1 MENQPRKKLQESI
14 TKHAK
19 QFYKKPIRDALK
31 QEIYRYLQNKKQ
43 NNINNEL
50 KKLKLGKL
58 VNNNISERDLV
69 NIKELNAYPIKTLQ
83 QIVKLR
89 NINSYMSK
97 KDTIYALIHS
107 EPVINEKKYITDS
120 VSEIPRE
127 INKIKLQ
134 LFNVSPY
141 MNKKEQRKMKKRLYD
156 IGKMTKINRS
166 LKNKLLK
173 ELNSISS
180 DLKFVQKNMISD
192 YRDENY
198 ANIDDIEYIFG
209 DIDNYYAPMLTSSL
223 FNKGYQRYHFR
234 GDKMR
239 NMSVMSYFD
248 KIKPYLRV
256 LIYENKA
263 YEQKIQIDIGFNM
276 VHISDNR
283 RITHSSRSDNVICM
297 PSSNANKILEQ
308 LLSSLYEKFND
319 DLQLSRESSSFV
331 YESVEEC
338 NIHFHKK
345 DLRRVTSFIDTPE
358 WLKHKKATINPQN
371 VNNVYCFMYAAT
383 IALYHSELGKNP
395 GRISKKLDILV
406 HCFNWHDITFPA
418 SYEDYTTF
426 ERLNSDVALNVL
438 YVPFEEQNVCPE
450 YISNRNFDIKDQIIL
465 LKISDEKGKWHFLA
479 LSSIF

>member
-1 MENQPRKKLQESI
+1 MILHNLP
-14 TKHAK
+14 
-19 QFYKKPIRDALK
+19 D
-31 QEIYRYLQNKKQ
+31 YLA
-43 NNINNEL
+43 EL
-50 KKLKLGKL
+50 
-58 VNNNISERDLV
+58 D
-69 NIKELNAYPIKTLQ
+69 IKIAYPIKTLQ
-83 QIVKLR
+83 QIAKLR
-89 NINSYMSK
+89 NIDSYMSK
-97 KDTIYALIHS
+97 KDIIYALIHS
-107 EPVINEKKYITDS
+107 EPVINEKKYIIDS
-120 VSEIPRE
+120 VNEIPRE
-127 INKIKLQ
+127 INQIKLQ
-134 LFNVSPY
+134 LFNISPY

-358 WLKHKKATINPQN
+358 WLKHKKATINLQN
-371 VNNVYCFMYAAT
+371 VNNVYYFMYAAT

-426 ERLNSDVALNVL
+426 ERLNSDVPLNVL

-465 LKISDEKGKWHFLA
+465 LKISDEKTNGTF
-479 LSSIF
+479 